1 MPLSQTNFK
10 IKQIWMFGHRAHFNL
25 ETDAG
30 QAWVGLCV
38 LLGQAVGL
46 FNFISE
52 WELVIEMVD
61 DTSIALC

>member
-30 QAWVGLCV
+30 QAWVGLRV

-52 WELVIEMVD
+52 
-61 DTSIALC
+61 

>member
-10 IKQIWMFGHRAHFNL
+10 IEQIWMFGHRAHFNF

-30 QAWVGLCV
+30 QAWVGLRV

-52 WELVIEMVD
+52 
-61 DTSIALC
+61 